1 MTPAPP
7 REPRPRARP
16 DARRRDRRRRQVIRR
31 RRALAGLLVVG
42 VVAVVVIAITSA
54 GGSRP
59 GGASASHAARGSL
72 PAARAPFPVHE
83 VDLTYVDFTRSM
95 SPRGRAPVP
104 RRLVTRVLVP
114 TAPSGHRVPGA
125 FPLIVFGHGF
135 ALSPRTYWPLLHA
148 WARAGYV
155 VAAPVFPLENRAAPG
170 GPNEVDLSNQPAD
183 MSFVITRLL
192 AASAADKPPLGG
204 LIDANRIAVAGHSDG
219 GDTALAV
226 ADGPNRDHRVSAA
239 VVMAGAEIPG
249 LGLDSSGAPLLA
261 IQGTADPVNPP
272 SATDAFF
279 AALAGPKFLL
289 RLLGASHIPPY
300 SSQQPQLGVVE
311 RVTLAFLA
319 LYLKGDRTA
328 ASALTRAGTRARIA
342 ALSSAP

>member
-1 MTPAPP
+1 M
-7 REPRPRARP
+7 
-16 DARRRDRRRRQVIRR
+16 
-31 RRALAGLLVVG
+31 LAVLLLAA
-42 VVAVVVIAITSA
+42 VVAVVVIAISA
-54 GGSRP
+54 GGGSRP
-59 GGASASHAARGSL
+59 GAVARSSGTLTSL
-72 PAARAPFPVHE
+72 PPARAPFPVHE
-83 VDLTYVDFTRSM
+83 VDFTYVDSTRSI
-95 SPRGRAPVP
+95 SLRSGATAP

-114 TAPSGHRVPGA
+114 AAPAGQRVPGP

-135 ALSPRTYWPLLHA
+135 ALSPQTYWPLLTA

-170 GPNEVDLSNQPAD
+170 GPNEVDLSNQPGD

-192 AASAADKPPLGG
+192 AASAASKPPLGG
-204 LIDANRIAVAGHSDG
+204 LINANQIAVAGHSDG

-239 VVMAGAEIPG
+239 VVLAGAEIPG
-249 LGLDSSGAPLLA
+249 LGLDRSGPPLLA

-272 SATDAFF
+272 SATDTFF
-279 AALAGPKFLL
+279 AALAAPKFLV

-311 RVTLAFLA
+311 QVTLAFLQR
-319 LYLKGDRTA
+319 YLKGDHA
-328 ASALTRAGTRARIA
+328 AAGALTRAGTRAGIA